1 MLAPSKHN
9 LLVRVRQVVLCVAL
23 VLTFPIMMHPIHE
36 IVEARLLARG
46 GWLRKHGG
54 GGGCALERAALHA
67 SRVAVVAAL
76 SAAACFVP
84 AFGSFASFV
93 GSTVCALLSFVLPAL
108 FHHRPRVGV
117 RAQWR
122 RGDDDNGSGG
132 EVREGHVGLRRRP
145 LCPPCRLARG
155 GRRWRKGAQAATA

>member
-1 MLAPSKHN
+1 LLIVPEGIDAN

-23 VLTFPIMMHPIHE
+23 ALTFPIMMHPIHE
-36 IVEARLLARG
+36 IVEARL
-46 GWLRKHGG
+46 RKRNGG
-54 GGGCALERAALHA
+54 GGVLEQAALHA

-108 FHHRPRVGV
+108 FHLRVAGAGAGAARRAADWGV
-117 RAQWR
+117 LLFGLAFAAHGLYAAVAR
-122 RGDDDNGSGG
+122 R
-132 EVREGHVGLRRRP
+132 H
-145 LCPPCRLARG
+145 
-155 GRRWRKGAQAATA
+155 

>member
-1 MLAPSKHN
+1 MPTPSKHN
-9 LLVRVRQVVLCVAL
+9 LLLVRVRQVVLCVAL
-23 VLTFPIMMHPIHE
+23 ALTFPIMMHPIHE
-36 IVEARLLARG
+36 IVEARLLAPG

-108 FHHRPRVGV
+108 FHLRVAGAGAGAARRAVDWGV
-117 RAQWR
+117 LLFGLAFAAHGLYAAEAR
-122 RGDDDNGSGG
+122 R
-132 EVREGHVGLRRRP
+132 H
-145 LCPPCRLARG
+145 
-155 GRRWRKGAQAATA
+155 